1 MTKVKQY
8 IQSAELTALNAS
20 ILAYRDTLRVAE
32 QARAVLATEH
42 QRLLAKW
49 EPELERLK
57 AKDDAA
63 RERAEERDRDYPQDH
78 ALDDL
83 EALVDEMNEINPD
96 DTDSA
101 LFAPLAIPGAGF

>member
-8 IQSAELTALNAS
+8 IQSAELTTLNAS
-20 ILAYRDTLRVAE
+20 ILAYRDTLHVAE
-32 QARAVLATEH
+32 QARAVLAAEH

-57 AKDDAA
+57 AKDDAS

-83 EALVDEMNEINPD
+83 LHRVR
-96 DTDSA
+96 
-101 LFAPLAIPGAGF
+101 PLAGDGAVLRAVADDIEV